1 MKLAFSVFFIIIILF
16 LSVMIAEYA
25 EKINM
30 LNYKKQIS
38 YNKSVGLIN
47 KINDDEKTFAES
59 EISEIT
65 GYKTKK
71 EFSGSYIYVYESDG
85 YQYIFSKNK

>member
-1 MKLAFSVFFIIIILF
+1 
-16 LSVMIAEYA
+16 MIAEYA